1 MNKDF
6 LEIELRL
13 LIQKYGYNSILRT
26 LAFIKES
33 SLEQIETLLFRIEQR
48 GNRSKTKKQKSDIE
62 VAEETIKDS
71 ANYEVLKQ
79 LALGYHN
86 KRFLPQLKDVKR
98 FLSQS
103 GIDIGNIKSR
113 VLATKKVFELL
124 KGFGLRELEELIP
137 SYERNEESAFSSL
150 AKEIIDGHTNTPSN
164 NSLNSDPK
172 KRDS

>member
-1 MNKDF
+1 MKKDF

-13 LIQKYGYNSILRT
+13 LIQKYGYSSILRK
-26 LAFIKES
+26 LAVIKES
-33 SLEQIETLLFRIEQR
+33 SLEQIETLLCEIEQR

-62 VAEETIKDS
+62 VAEETIKGS

-79 LALGYHN
+79 LALSYHN

-103 GIDIGNIKSR
+103 GVDISNIKSR

-124 KGFGLRELEELIP
+124 KGFGRKELEELNP
-137 SYERNEESAFSSL
+137 SYERNGETAFSAL

-164 NSLNSDPK
+164 NAPSSDSK
-172 KRDS
+172 Q